1 MVLQKIYYMI
11 ASTLYAF
18 VTAYSEG
25 CPFLFWVFTQKSLKW
40 IRLFEGG
47 NDARC
52 SFVYFIF
59 SPQNTI
65 IKRYWK
71 H

>member
-25 CPFLFWVFTQKSLKW
+25 CPFFLVFTQKSFNW

-47 NDARC
+47 NDTRC
-52 SFVYFIF
+52 LFLYSIF
-59 SPQNTI
+59 LPQNTI
-65 IKRYWK
+65 IN
-71 H
+71 